1 MEQAVTDAL
10 GRATVLVVDDDEGV
24 TETFARALRLEG
36 YVVRTA
42 RDAATGLREASHCGA
57 DAILVDLRM
66 PLMDGLGFLHRLRQ
80 QDPGRSTPV
89 AIVTGDYFIDDEL
102 ATELEGLGATLRFKP
117 IWLEDVVRLTQK
129 LVTGPPFTAAGGSAA

>member
-1 MEQAVTDAL
+1 VTDAS
-10 GRATVLVVDDDEGV
+10 GRATILVVDDDEGV

-42 RDAATGLREASHCGA
+42 SDAATGLREASSCGA

-66 PLMDGLGFLHRLRQ
+66 PLMDGLGFLQRLRQ

-89 AIVTGDYFIDDEL
+89 AVVTGDYFVDDEI

-117 IWLEDVVRLTQK
+117 IWLEDVVKLTHK
-129 LVTGPPFTAAGGSAA
+129 LVTGPPFTAAGSSTA

>member
-1 MEQAVTDAL
+1 VTGAG

-36 YVVRTA
+36 YLVRTA
-42 RDAATGLREASHCGA
+42 RDAATGLHEASAGP

-89 AIVTGDYFIDDEL
+89 AIVTGDYFIDDEI

-117 IWLEDVVRLTQK
+117 IWLEDVVKLTHK
-129 LVTGPPFTAAGGSAA
+129 LLTGPPFIGAGSSAA